1 MAIENELWIEKWR
14 PKTLDDVVLPED
26 YKEEF
31 LKCVKTSNIP
41 NLLLT
46 GPPGGGK
53 TTIARIITSKHGVIN
68 NPADN
73 VLKVN
78 GSAKSTRGINF
89 VDEVITPFL
98 KIPPA
103 GSDKF
108 KIVFIDEGDNL
119 TIEGFKSLRGVIEK
133 FQIKY
138 GRFIMTGNYL
148 SKIPDAVQ
156 SRFTLYKFKQLPMDY
171 VLSFCTDVLTKEEV
185 KYKEDDLKYIIES
198 LYPDIRKVIGT
209 LQRFSL
215 SGTLKINK
223 NAVITVE
230 KVIVSSFIEI
240 GQAIKQSEPHKV
252 SKQVSNIVNLLD
264 KEDVDFTNI
273 FESLFFNK
281 DVPVPAK
288 VAVNRYA
295 NSYQGCLIPSMHFMS
310 MIFEAIDLL
319 NKYYGALKK

>member
-1 MAIENELWIEKWR
+1 MSITNELWIEKWR
-14 PKTLDDVVLPED
+14 PKTLDDVVLPDD

-31 LKCVKTSNIP
+31 LKCIKTNNIP

-53 TTIARIITSKHGVIN
+53 TTIARIITSKHGIIN

-156 SRFTLYKFKQLPMDY
+156 SRFTLYKFKQLPMDF
-171 VLSFCTDVLTKEEV
+171 VFSFCTEVMKKEEIT
-185 KYKEDDLKYIIES
+185 YKEDDLKYVIDG
-198 LYPDIRKVIGT
+198 LYPDIRKIIGT

-215 SGTLKINK
+215 SGKLKVNK
-223 NAVITVE
+223 NTVITIE

-240 GQAIKQSEPHKV
+240 AQAIKAKEKHKV
-252 SKQVSNIVNLLD
+252 NKQISNIINLID

-288 VAVNRYA
+288 IAVNKYS
-295 NSYQGCLIPSMHFMS
+295 NSYQGCLIPSMHFMA
-310 MIFEAIDLL
+310 MILESVDSLT
-319 NKYYGALKK
+319 KYYGAISK

>member
-1 MAIENELWIEKWR
+1 MAIENELWIEKYR
-14 PKTLDDVVLPED
+14 PKTIDDVVLPED
-26 YKEEF
+26 VKNDF
-31 LKCVKTSNIP
+31 LNCIKTNNIP

-53 TTIARIITSKHGVIN
+53 TTIARIITSKNGLLHSRE
-68 NPADN
+68 DN
-73 VLKVN
+73 LLSVN
-78 GSAKSTRGINF
+78 GSSKSTRGINF

-156 SRFTLYKFKQLPMDY
+156 SRFTLYKFKQIPMDF
-171 VLSFCTDVLTKEEV
+171 VISFCTNILKKENV
-185 KYKEDDLKYIIES
+185 VFSEDDLKFVIDG
-198 LYPDIRKVIGT
+198 LYPDIRKIVGT

-215 SGTLKINK
+215 SGTLKVNRDS
-223 NAVITVE
+223 VLTSE
-230 KVIVSSFIEI
+230 KVVIGSFIEI
-240 GQAIKQSEPHKV
+240 ANSIKQNELHKV
-252 SKQVSNIVNLLD
+252 NKQISNIVNILD
-264 KEDVDFTNI
+264 KDDIDFTNI
-273 FESLFFNK
+273 YETLFFTK

-288 VAVNRYA
+288 LTINKYS
-295 NSYQGCLIPSMHFMS
+295 NSYQNCLMPQMHFMS
-310 MIFEAIDLL
+310 MIFEAVDMMT
-319 NKYYGALKK
+319 KYYSALKK